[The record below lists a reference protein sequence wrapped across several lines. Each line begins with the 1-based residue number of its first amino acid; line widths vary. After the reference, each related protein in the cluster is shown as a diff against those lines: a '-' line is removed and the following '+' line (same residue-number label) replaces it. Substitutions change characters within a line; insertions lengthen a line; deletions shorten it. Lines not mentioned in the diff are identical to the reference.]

1 MRPFEESDIEWLI
14 GHRANADVAQYLGG
28 LLKQTPEFVGK
39 RMRFYMDCFDE
50 FGFSMCVTSLL
61 ETGRKIG
68 VTGLQPFENTG
79 EIEVGY
85 AFDKD
90 HWGKGLATEC
100 GIGWLRYGFTKA
112 GLERI
117 VAVCDPENLGSRRV
131 MEKIGMTYEDT
142 AFSYGIPVVRYGV
155 SKSDFLKRFE

>member
-1 MRPFEESDIEWLI
+1 MRPFEEDDLEWLI
-14 GHRANADVAQYLGG
+14 SHRANADVAQFLGG
-28 LLKQTPEFVGK
+28 LLKQTPEFVEK
-39 RMRFYMDCFDE
+39 RMRFYMKCFEE

-61 ETGRKIG
+61 ETGWPIG
-68 VTGLQPFENTG
+68 VSGLQPLENTG

-100 GIGWLRYGFTKA
+100 GIGWLRYGFTEA

-117 VAVCDPENLGSRRV
+117 VAVCDPENTGSRRV
-131 MEKIGMTYEDT
+131 MEKLGMSYEDA
-142 AFSYGIPVVRYGV
+142 AFSYGFPVVRYGV
-155 SKSDFLKRFE
+155 SRADFEERFG